1 MSDYMDFI
9 SSPDRK
15 CAIAA
20 HRGAWHGAPENS
32 IAAIEAAIAKGYE
45 IVEIDV
51 RRSADGELF
60 VLHDDTLERMA
71 GIARKPEEFD
81 LADLQKTTLRT
92 RNGGETVA
100 MTEHTVPSLKQ
111 VFETIRGRIFVD
123 LDLKDMSLF
132 PQVADLAKEMGVARE
147 VDLKASTDNE
157 AGFSWL
163 SRQAGNGGIPFMAMA
178 RFTRANLAS
187 LPERVGKSGAFICE
201 TKFENLDI
209 LSGAAPDL
217 AEAGLSVWVNTLD
230 PVNSS
235 GFRDSLALDDPDT
248 IWGTLIATGV
258 SVIQTDEPEA
268 LQAYLGTRAS

>member
-9 SSPDRK
+9 STSGRK

-20 HRGAWHGAPENS
+20 HRGAWRSAPENS

-51 RRSADGELF
+51 RRSADGQLF

-71 GIARKPEEFD
+71 GVARKPEEFD
-81 LADLQKTTLRT
+81 LADLQKITLRM
-92 RNGGETVA
+92 RDGGEA
-100 MTEHTVPSLKQ
+100 AEMTEHTVPSLKQ
-111 VFETIRGRIFVD
+111 VFETTRGRIFVD

-132 PQVADLAKEMGVARE
+132 PQVADLAKEMSVARE

-157 AGFSWL
+157 TGFSWL
-163 SRQAGNGGIPFMAMA
+163 SSQAGGDGIPFMAMA
-178 RFTRANLAS
+178 RFTSANLAS
-187 LPERVGKSGAFICE
+187 LPERVGKSGAFMCE

-209 LSGAAPDL
+209 LSGAAREL

-235 GFRDSLALDDPDT
+235 GFRDSLALGDPDA
-248 IWGTLIATGV
+248 IWGTLIAAGV
-258 SVIQTDEPEA
+258 NIIQTDEPEA
-268 LQAYLGTRAS
+268 LQAYLETRAS